1 MDAIDRFL
9 AAEGSYLGRG
19 TNQNDE
25 TFVGELE
32 IRRAVEGAG
41 VFLHF
46 KANGEGETPLHED
59 QMLLG
64 RTRDGRVFLWG
75 LDSTSERIRKH
86 GLRRA
91 EETDEGDVVAFGVG
105 DPDDL
110 PAFRE
115 EISFT
120 FDGRDVDLSYSR
132 GRPGEAFETRSS
144 VDLVPEPFFSLA
156 ASSET
161 AEVEYREFDECPDEE
176 TAEQIEQIYQRVFD
190 PEEPLALADRPIWQE
205 SRSPHLV
212 VGRVEDRVVGFKIG
226 YERKPGRFYSWLGG
240 VIPEFRRRG
249 IATELLIRQHR
260 WAARQGYRL
269 VRTKT
274 TNDWK
279 PMLQLNLSQGFDVVG
294 TELDPEG
301 QLSILLDK
309 PLDQDSSR

>member
-9 AAEGSYLGRG
+9 DAEGTYLGRG
-19 TNQNDE
+19 TNQKNE

-46 KANGEGETPLHED
+46 KARGEGEAPLHED

-64 RTRDGRVFLWG
+64 RTRDGRTFLWG

-105 DPDDL
+105 DPDDR

-120 FDGRDVDLSYSR
+120 FDGRDVGLSYAR

-144 VDLVPEPFFSLA
+144 VKLVPEPFFSLA
-156 ASSET
+156 DASVSD
-161 AEVEYREFDECPDEE
+161 EVEYREFEAPPEAAIIEGVEEVYRRAFETDDE
-176 TAEQIEQIYQRVFD
+176 
-190 PEEPLALADRPIWQE
+190 LGLADRPIWAE

-212 VGRVEDRVVGFKIG
+212 VGLVDERVVGFKLG
-226 YERKPGRFYSWLGG
+226 YERKPGSFYSWLGG
-240 VIPEFRRRG
+240 VLPNLHRRG

-260 WAARQGYRL
+260 WAERAGYER

-274 TNDWK
+274 TNDFK
-279 PMLQLNLSQGFDVVG
+279 PMLQLNLGQGFDIVG
-294 TELDPEG
+294 TERDARGELK
-301 QLSILLDK
+301 ILLAK
-309 PLDQDSSR
+309 PLD